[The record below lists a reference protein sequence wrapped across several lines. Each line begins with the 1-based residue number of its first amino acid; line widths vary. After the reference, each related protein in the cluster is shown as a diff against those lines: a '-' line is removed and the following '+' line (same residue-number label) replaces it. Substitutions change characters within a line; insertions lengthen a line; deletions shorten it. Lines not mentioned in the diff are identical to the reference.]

1 MPYLDIFGQI
11 AARYDRLLPFRDGT
25 RLRRLLGLPIAGR
38 LLDIGGGT
46 GRVSAAFA
54 AETGLTVVLD
64 ESPEMLRQAV
74 AKGLP
79 AVCAS
84 AERLPFADG
93 VFQRALM
100 VDSLHHMA
108 DAQTSLAEACRV
120 LCVGGA
126 GHDAGRLVIEEPNIA
141 HNRVRLIA
149 LGERLLGM
157 RSRFYRAAH
166 LRDMLRVCGA
176 RILQEEEGAD
186 VWLVATH
193 G

>member
-1 MPYLDIFGQI
+1 MSYRDIFGRI
-11 AARYDRLLPFRDGT
+11 AAYYDRLLPFGDGT
-25 RLRRLLGLPIAGR
+25 RLRRLLALPITGW

-46 GRVSAAFA
+46 GRVSINFA
-54 AETGLTVVLD
+54 AEIGLTVVLD
-64 ESPEMLRQAV
+64 ESHEMLRQAA

-84 AERLPFADG
+84 AEHLPFADG

-108 DAQTSLAEACRV
+108 DAQASLAEACRV

-126 GHDAGRLVIEEPNIA
+126 EHDAGRLVIEEPNIE
-141 HNRVRLIA
+141 HNRVRWIA
-149 LGERLLGM
+149 LAERLLGM

-166 LRDMLRVCGA
+166 LRDMLHVCGA
-176 RILQEEEGAD
+176 RVLQEEEGIN
-186 VWLVATH
+186 VWIVAAH